1 MNMAW
6 QDLYAAL
13 ALVLVVEGA
22 LPFIKPDTWRRAM
35 SLMTQQPDN
44 AVRIIGFATMIM
56 GVTLLYLVR

>member
-1 MNMAW
+1 MAW